1 MSSQQQQAK
10 DSLPKRVK
18 FAGWQ
23 RIGEHTFTPDDL
35 VVVIGGFSLA
45 DPDHDTVWVRV
56 TSLTPPTPWPW
67 SYGILGWKTTA
78 GYELGSVKAYSEQLG
93 EVFRLG
99 VGLPPS
105 VRDGQ
110 LTFQPRGYNLQ
121 WIKRGYSW
129 TLVFEAQSGTTANPP
144 AFPDF
149 GTRATL
155 GVLADIADIGVTYAI
170 SGGFATVKL
179 LSN

>member
-1 MSSQQQQAK
+1 MKSQQSAK
-10 DSLPKRVK
+10 DLHGASR
-18 FAGWQ
+18 FTSWQ
-23 RIGEHTFTPDDL
+23 RVGELTFTPDDMNT
-35 VVVIGGFSLA
+35 VVGSFSLA
-45 DPDHDTVWVRV
+45 DSDHDTVWVRV

-105 VRDGQ
+105 VRDAQ
-110 LTFQPRGYNLQ
+110 LTFEPRSYNLA
-121 WIKRGYSW
+121 WVKRGNPW
-129 TLVFEAQSGTTANPP
+129 TLVFDAQSGTSANPP

-155 GVLADIADIGVTYAI
+155 GVLADIADIGVSYAI